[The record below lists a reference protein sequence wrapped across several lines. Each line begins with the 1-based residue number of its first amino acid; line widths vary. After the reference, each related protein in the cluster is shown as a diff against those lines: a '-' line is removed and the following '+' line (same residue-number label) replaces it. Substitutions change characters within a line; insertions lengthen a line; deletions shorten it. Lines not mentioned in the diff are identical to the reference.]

1 MVSDP
6 HNICFFTSFGIFA
19 EKKIGMF
26 FFSKNFAKIKNPF
39 FFENF
44 FKNLSNFSKTTQYF
58 FLIIF
63 GPLRRHI
70 KTSLKKKLKKKSNF
84 IFVKKFR
91 NFFFFEEKF
100 WPKKFTKD
108 FFYKIFIKGF
118 PL

>member
-1 MVSDP
+1 MFLHVFW
-6 HNICFFTSFGIFA
+6 NIRR
-19 EKKIGMF
+19 KKIGMF

-70 KTSLKKKLKKKSNF
+70 KTSFKKKFKKKIEFYFCQKISQL
-84 IFVKKFR
+84 
-91 NFFFFEEKF
+91 FFFEEKF
-100 WPKKFTKD
+100 WPKKI
-108 FFYKIFIKGF
+108 YKGF